1 MQDGEDVRAHLER
14 FIDAVDKLKQL
25 ELEINDELLT
35 IMLLSSLL
43 PEYDNF
49 RCVIESRDELPKLE
63 ALRIKIIE
71 ETEQRKG
78 KNTGKSGNALFTK
91 KTGKTPNKDKNKNN
105 EKQPETKKFR
115 FGM

>member
-1 MQDGEDVRAHLER
+1 
-14 FIDAVDKLKQL
+14 
-25 ELEINDELLT
+25 
-35 IMLLSSLL
+35 
-43 PEYDNF
+43 
-49 RCVIESRDELPKLE
+49 LE
-63 ALRIKIIE
+63 ALRRIIE